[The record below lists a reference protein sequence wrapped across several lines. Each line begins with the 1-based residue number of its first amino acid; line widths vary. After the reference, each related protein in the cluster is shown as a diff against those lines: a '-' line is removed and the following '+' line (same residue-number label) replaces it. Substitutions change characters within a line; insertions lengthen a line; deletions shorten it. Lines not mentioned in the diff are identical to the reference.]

1 MKTAGPPMAN
11 AMVCHILEGEMR
23 IDQEGK
29 TFTANKNFCWT
40 CNKDTKEQAF
50 NDGSVVAVMRI
61 TDLMA

>member
-1 MKTAGPPMAN
+1 MAAN
-11 AMVCHILEGEMR
+11 PMVCHILEGEMR

-29 TFTANKNFCWT
+29 IFTAKKNFCWT
-40 CNKDTKEQAF
+40 CNKNTKEQAF